1 MPSKWHRRFT
11 SQRAK
16 HRKLHKRSSSSDMSV
31 SSSSAST
38 MASGAMPSMGLF
50 DEFGNIIGIL
60 VDCFLE
66 VQIVGLRSCVSLRIL
81 LRNKSGGDAQF
92 ALFRAKTAEHATI
105 TSAECYVDVE
115 GRESAGL
122 EYRDVLDHVHYGS
135 IFECEV
141 GAVQANRD
149 CVIFL
154 RYEHD
159 LTIEDDAAV
168 LRFPLPGRKGEKLI
182 ARQKTQPGMW
192 NASQMFSFIAL
203 DIQIADFPAKI
214 ASISSSH
221 SVSASIVEE
230 SNASVDVDDFV
241 FMGQDEVELRI
252 LSEPQ
257 EDGPLAPHPENDDAP
272 SMDMDLYIKSIDS
285 DARSYHSA
293 TSTKGGI
300 PVINVVDETLEAA
313 VESAIISQSGKLQIS
328 LSDVVTSLPTCA
340 VEERRSPRP
349 IQTSASQP
357 NLRSTSSSPPNI
369 EVERLYSDIWEVN
382 EARMSYSSSSEESTC
397 STRLRRRKT
406 TVHKK
411 HNSYM
416 SSSQT
421 DLSET
426 SWLDDPSDD
435 EVNDEAE
442 RIFEE
447 YSSVRIPS
455 RATARDSFAILDD
468 FDVEEC
474 KSIRIIRPHQPRIV
488 HIPSPKMPHI
498 ISIENITPPSSP
510 IRGPKDCRP
519 VNSSSNELL
528 TELTILLENLNEL
541 MEESPTP
548 YFLLDE
554 KFAETLGL
562 QLRKLKVHPGAQSLN
577 LPDTPSWVREG
588 IWANAIVLQ
597 FLKCVMDSPFFKTL
611 NNDLKSEYRLLY
623 TLVELPFSSHV
634 QHLSHVA
641 ALTRVSEEEL
651 LELAG
656 EIIQEQLM
664 DGEDQIPAPPA
675 VGDRKVAGYSDAY
688 VSRPISPPKTP
699 DDNDR
704 KKADTEA
711 FVASFEASINF

>member
-16 HRKLHKRSSSSDMSV
+16 HRKLHKRRSSSSMSV
-31 SSSSAST
+31 TSSVAST
-38 MASGAMPSMGLF
+38 MASNAAPSMGLF
-50 DEFGNIIGIL
+50 DEYGNIIGIL

-81 LRNKSGGDAQF
+81 LRNKSGKDVQF
-92 ALFRAKTAEHATI
+92 AMFRARTAEHASI

-141 GAVQANRD
+141 GGIQANRD

-159 LTIEDDAAV
+159 LAIENDAAV

-214 ASISSSH
+214 TGISSSH

-252 LSEPQ
+252 LSELQ
-257 EDGPLAPHPENDDAP
+257 EDGPLACSLADNGP
-272 SMDMDLYIKSIDS
+272 SMDLYIKSIDS

-300 PVINVVDETLEAA
+300 PVINVVDETAGA
-313 VESAIISQSGKLQIS
+313 PTTQPASP
-328 LSDVVTSLPTCA
+328 LPTRA
-340 VEERRSPRP
+340 EGRTSPLPVR
-349 IQTSASQP
+349 TSSRT
-357 NLRSTSSSPPNI
+357 NLRSESSSPPNI
-369 EVERLYSDIWEVN
+369 EVDRLYSDIWEVN
-382 EARMSYSSSSEESTC
+382 EARMSYSSSGEESTC
-397 STRLRRRKT
+397 SNRSDRLRRRKT

-411 HNSYM
+411 HTSYVGSNT
-416 SSSQT
+416 SSYT

-447 YSSVRIPS
+447 YSSIRIPS
-455 RATARDSFAILDD
+455 RATVRDSFAILDE

-474 KSIRIIRPHQPRIV
+474 KSIRIVRPHRPRIV
-488 HIPSPKMPHI
+488 HIPSPKIPHI

-510 IRGPKDCRP
+510 IRTPNDRRTAT
-519 VNSSSNELL
+519 SSSNELL
-528 TELTILLENLNEL
+528 DELTILLDNLNEL

-611 NNDLKSEYRLLY
+611 KNDLKSEYRLLY

-664 DGEDQIPAPPA
+664 DGEEQASAPPA
-675 VGDRKVAGYSDAY
+675 GTKMAGYHDAY

-699 DDNDR
+699 DDDGR
-704 KKADTEA
+704 KKADTEG
-711 FVASFEASINF
+711 FSTSFDF

>member
-16 HRKLHKRSSSSDMSV
+16 HRKLHKRRSSSSMSV
-31 SSSSAST
+31 TSSAAST
-38 MASGAMPSMGLF
+38 MASNALPSMGLF
-50 DEFGNIIGIL
+50 DEYGNIIGIL

-81 LRNKSGGDAQF
+81 LRNKCGRDVQF
-92 ALFRAKTAEHATI
+92 ALFRARTANDASI

-122 EYRDVLDHVHYGS
+122 EYRDVLDHVHHGS

-141 GAVQANRD
+141 GGIQANRD

-159 LTIEDDAAV
+159 LTIENDAAV

-192 NASQMFSFIAL
+192 NASQMFSFIAI

-214 ASISSSH
+214 NSISSSH

-252 LSEPQ
+252 LSELQ
-257 EDGPLAPHPENDDAP
+257 EDGALAHRSHNDNAP
-272 SMDMDLYIKSIDS
+272 SMDLYIKSIDS

-293 TSTKGGI
+293 TSTRGGI
-300 PVINVVDETLEAA
+300 PVINVVDETVGATPM
-313 VESAIISQSGKLQIS
+313 ITQS
-328 LSDVVTSLPTCA
+328 VTELPTPA
-340 VEERRSPRP
+340 AAEGSSPRP
-349 IQTSASQP
+349 VPAVASRT
-357 NLRSTSSSPPNI
+357 NLRSESSSPPNI
-369 EVERLYSDIWEVN
+369 EVDRLYSDIWEVN
-382 EARMSYSSSSEESTC
+382 EARMSYSSSGEESTC
-397 STRLRRRKT
+397 SNVSARLRRRKT

-411 HNSYM
+411 HTSYGTFNM
-416 SSSQT
+416 SSSYT

-447 YSSVRIPS
+447 YSSIRIPS
-455 RATARDSFAILDD
+455 RATGRDSFAILDD
-468 FDVEEC
+468 LETDVEEC
-474 KSIRIIRPHQPRIV
+474 KSIRIVRPHRPRIV
-488 HIPSPKMPHI
+488 HIPSPKIPQI

-510 IRGPKDCRP
+510 IRTADDRRAT
-519 VNSSSNELL
+519 NSSSNELL
-528 TELTILLENLNEL
+528 IELTILLENLNEL

-641 ALTRVSEEEL
+641 ALTRVPEEEL

-664 DGEDQIPAPPA
+664 DGEEQAAAPP
-675 VGDRKVAGYSDAY
+675 VERKMAGYHGSY

-699 DDNDR
+699 DDDDR
-704 KKADTEA
+704 KKADTDG
-711 FVASFEASINF
+711 FSVLLDF